1 VSRSPGRGSGAAPP
15 RSQDQIEARPFD
27 LRWHGAT
34 DEGEGARWWNES
46 RTVWRAAKVASEP
59 SRRTMFLAVG
69 GVTAGMMVFN
79 IARCIAE
86 RDTDPQVSMEALK
99 VQQQL
104 GWNTGQVGARLAF
117 GPELNLRDVDGQ
129 GLRTEA
135 MTSLWTAL
143 RPLQPAWAP
152 YYVPT
157 LFKSLSDERSG
168 ELRAQMQPVHTDA
181 MDQAFRR
188 GEGLDDVFGASGAPD
203 DVALIIDLPGP
214 EAVALAT
221 ALSARFEPVWL
232 FDNWPHPRGVVPSHL
247 VLGAML
253 YYLPLL
259 ERKRATR
266 AAELPAPADAGAPAD
281 SNAGAKPIPSFRPA
295 ARARTAP
302 MFILDAQR
310 LAPYSEA
317 ADQFDNRYLARVPS
331 ASALR
336 EAGYRR
342 VLYVRPTG
350 QSPAQ
355 LQELDDLNDDFV
367 AYRDRDIDVRV
378 VAADAFQLDASLPA
392 TSSARATQATPSHLY
407 AWGGSY
413 HTHVTFWH
421 VYGWSTISP
430 PRGSVFMPARPY
442 GASAGATYRPVV
454 RPTIFSSRIVGGGS
468 GIGKQRP
475 SGFGVVSVRQS
486 ASSGH
491 ITSVGSSRSG
501 SFGRLGG
508 SSFG

>member
-1 VSRSPGRGSGAAPP
+1 
-15 RSQDQIEARPFD
+15 
-27 LRWHGAT
+27 
-34 DEGEGARWWNES
+34 
-46 RTVWRAAKVASEP
+46 
-59 SRRTMFLAVG
+59 MFLAVG

-214 EAVALAT
+214 EAVALAA

-232 FDNWPHPRGVVPSHL
+232 FDNWPHPRGVVPSHETL
-247 VLGAML
+247 AAAL
-253 YYLPLL
+253 YYLPILRRGTDSRHVPAPPAFVLDADRLNPYRDEVEHFDNRYTVELPSAARLQLL
-259 ERKRATR
+259 GVSRVLYVRGGDGALESDDLNEDF
-266 AAELPAPADAGAPAD
+266 AELDRSGIPVRQVSLGDFQAASDGPNVPDAGAPA
-281 SNAGAKPIPSFRPA
+281 
-295 ARARTAP
+295 TASGSTH
-302 MFILDAQR
+302 R
-310 LAPYSEA
+310 
-317 ADQFDNRYLARVPS
+317 RYYY
-331 ASALR
+331 
-336 EAGYRR
+336 G
-342 VLYVRPTG
+342 G
-350 QSPAQ
+350 
-355 LQELDDLNDDFV
+355 
-367 AYRDRDIDVRV
+367 
-378 VAADAFQLDASLPA
+378 
-392 TSSARATQATPSHLY
+392 
-407 AWGGSY
+407 GGSWS
-413 HTHVTFWH
+413 HVYFWH
-421 VYGWSTISP
+421 SYGWYSPTP
-430 PRGSVFMPARPY
+430 PRGAPSRVPPPAPPPSR
-442 GASAGATYRPVV
+442 ASSYRPVA
-454 RPTIFSSRIVGGGS
+454 RQTIFSSRAVGGAV
-468 GIGKQRP
+468 GIGKTKP
-475 SGFGVVSVRQS
+475 SGFGRISVRT
-486 ASSGH
+486 ARATGA
-491 ITSVGSSRSG
+491 TSVGRGRSG
-501 SFGRLGG
+501 SFGRG
-508 SSFG
+508 SFSSG